1 MKNGMGI
8 IDADGHAVDKE
19 AAYRARPPEQNR
31 KRNIVASSDAVDR
44 GQNGTIMKQPK
55 DAAQN
60 LADNDREGIDL
71 QIIYPTGGL
80 FLSRIREPDYAAAL
94 CQTYNDWLYDWCS
107 AEKKRLKGGALG
119 PCAVGV

>member
-1 MKNGMGI
+1 MKNGMVI
-8 IDADGHAVDKE
+8 IDADGHAVDNE
-19 AAYRARPPEQNR
+19 AVYRERLPERYR
-31 KRNIVASSDAVDR
+31 KRNFIVSSDGFDR

-80 FLSRIREPDYAAAL
+80 FLSRVREPDYATAL
-94 CQTYNDWLYDWCS
+94 CQTTMTGCTTGARPTRS
-107 AEKKRLKGGALG
+107 A
-119 PCAVGV
+119 